1 MPSVLEK
8 TAAAC
13 PMALLP
19 AELDS
24 VILTGPFQLEIF
36 YDSMR
41 AHVAGAIFGVR
52 RSHRFP
58 AGSHIQALLPL

>member
-1 MPSVLEK
+1 
-8 TAAAC
+8 
-13 PMALLP
+13 MALLP